1 MGRKMIPDKYQEY
14 VTSNIEFPKEC
25 PVCHGELN
33 VLDNGMVCC
42 VNPACPQKIV
52 HKFANFFD
60 VLAVDGAGDSCV
72 SALVN
77 EGGMKRIPELIS
89 DAVSGGNGLSM
100 AMKSQVNGAKLRKNM
115 LGAMNEPISM
125 SKFLSLF
132 DFDGFSE
139 AKLSG
144 LEALEVFSEW
154 YDNPLSTMATLRSY
168 TPAKMAML
176 VIHGFS
182 AYEVK
187 LNLFTQMFELLDEI
201 TGTLELGTF
210 TFKRP
215 VEMDALG
222 GLSFCFTGA
231 MEYNRDDL
239 ERTVK
244 AFGGQVKGSVSA
256 KLDYLV
262 QADENSTSTKSKKAK
277 QLGVKIITPEKFF
290 TLLKENGVNTIL

>member
-1 MGRKMIPDKYQEY
+1 MIPEKYKEY
-14 VTSNIEFPKEC
+14 VASNIAFPKEC

-42 VNPACPQKIV
+42 VNPSCPQKIV

-60 VLAVDGAGDSCV
+60 VLAIDGAGDSCV

-77 EGGMKRIPELIS
+77 EVGMKKIPELIS
-89 DAVSGGNGLSM
+89 DALSGGNGLSK
-100 AMKSQVNGAKLRKNM
+100 AMNSQVNGAKLRKNM
-115 LGAMNEPISM
+115 LAAMNEPISM

-144 LEALEVFSEW
+144 LERLEVFGGW
-154 YDNPLSTMATLRSY
+154 YDNPMSTLATIRSY
-168 TPAKMAML
+168 TPEKLAML
-176 VIHGFS
+176 VIPGFS

-187 LNLFTQMFELLDEI
+187 LNLFTQMFDAIDEI
-201 TGTLELGTF
+201 TGTVELGKF
-210 TFKRP
+210 TFKKS

-244 AFGGQVKGSVSA
+244 AFGGLVKGSVSA

-290 TLLKENGVNTIL
+290 ALLKEKGVNTIL

>member
-1 MGRKMIPDKYQEY
+1 MIPEKYKEY
-14 VTSNIEFPKEC
+14 VASDIAFPNEC
-25 PVCHGELN
+25 PVCHGELK

-52 HKFANFFD
+52 HKFANFFE
-60 VLAVDGAGDSCV
+60 VLAVDGAGESCV

-77 EGGMKRIPELIS
+77 EVGMKRIPELIS
-89 DAVSGGNGLSM
+89 DAISGGNGLSA

-115 LGAMNEPISM
+115 LAAMNEPISM

-144 LEALEVFSEW
+144 LERLEVFGGW
-154 YDNPLSTMATLRSY
+154 YDNPLGTLATLRSY
-168 TPAKMAML
+168 TPEKLSML
-176 VIHGFS
+176 VIPGFS

-187 LNLFTQMFELLDEI
+187 LNLFTQMFDCLDEI
-201 TGTLELGTF
+201 TGTVEMGKF
-210 TFKRP
+210 TFKKS

-244 AFGGQVKGSVSA
+244 AYGGLVKGSVSA

-290 TLLKENGVNTIL
+290 ALLKEKGVNTIL

>member
-1 MGRKMIPDKYQEY
+1 MFPEKYKEY
-14 VTSNIEFPKEC
+14 VASNIEFPKEC

-42 VNPACPQKIV
+42 VNPSCPQKIV

-60 VLAVDGAGDSCV
+60 VLAIDGAGESCV

-77 EGGMKRIPELIS
+77 EVGMKRIPELIS
-89 DAVSGGNGLSM
+89 DAISGGNGLSA

-115 LGAMNEPISM
+115 LAAMNEPISM

-144 LEALEVFSEW
+144 LERLEVFGGW
-154 YDNPLSTMATLRSY
+154 YDNPLGTLATLRSY
-168 TPAKMAML
+168 TPEKLSML
-176 VIHGFS
+176 AIPGFS

-187 LNLFTQMFELLDEI
+187 LNLFTQVFDCLDEI
-201 TGTLELGTF
+201 TGTVEMGKF
-210 TFKRP
+210 TFKKS

-244 AFGGQVKGSVSA
+244 AYGGLVKGSVSA

-290 TLLKENGVNTIL
+290 ALLKEKGVNTIL

>member
-1 MGRKMIPDKYQEY
+1 MVPEKYKEY
-14 VTSNIEFPKEC
+14 VASNIEFPKEC

-42 VNPACPQKIV
+42 VNPSCPQKIV

-60 VLAVDGAGDSCV
+60 VLAIDGAGESCV

-77 EGGMKRIPELIS
+77 EVGMKRIPDLIS
-89 DAVSGGNGLSM
+89 DAISGGNGLSA

-115 LGAMNEPISM
+115 LAAMNEPISM

-144 LEALEVFSEW
+144 LERLEVFGGW
-154 YDNPLSTMATLRSY
+154 YDNPLGTLATLRSY
-168 TPAKMAML
+168 TPEKLSML
-176 VIHGFS
+176 AIPGFS

-187 LNLFTQMFELLDEI
+187 LNLFTQVFDCLDEI
-201 TGTLELGTF
+201 TGTVEMGKF
-210 TFKRP
+210 TFKKS

-244 AFGGQVKGSVSA
+244 AYGGLVKGSVSA

-290 TLLKENGVNTIL
+290 ALLKEKGVNTIL

>member
-1 MGRKMIPDKYQEY
+1 MIPEKYKEY
-14 VTSNIEFPKEC
+14 VASNIAFPKEC

-42 VNPACPQKIV
+42 VNPSCPQKIV

-60 VLAVDGAGDSCV
+60 VLAIDGAGDSCV

-77 EGGMKRIPELIS
+77 EVGMKKIPELIS
-89 DAVSGGNGLSM
+89 DAVSGGNGLSK
-100 AMKSQVNGAKLRKNM
+100 AMNSQVNGAKLRKNM
-115 LGAMNEPISM
+115 LAAMNEPISM

-144 LEALEVFSEW
+144 LERLEVFGGW
-154 YDNPLSTMATLRSY
+154 YDNPMSTLATIRSY
-168 TPAKMAML
+168 TPEKLAML
-176 VIHGFS
+176 VIPGFS

-187 LNLFTQMFELLDEI
+187 LNLFTQMFDTIDEI
-201 TGTLELGTF
+201 TGTVELGKF
-210 TFKRP
+210 TFKKS

-244 AFGGQVKGSVSA
+244 AFGGLVKGSVSA

-290 TLLKENGVNTIL
+290 ALLKEKGVNTIL

>member
-1 MGRKMIPDKYQEY
+1 MVPEKYKEY
-14 VTSNIEFPKEC
+14 VASNIEFPKEC

-42 VNPACPQKIV
+42 VNPSCPQKIV

-60 VLAVDGAGDSCV
+60 VLAIDGAGESCV

-77 EGGMKRIPELIS
+77 EVGMKRIPELIS
-89 DAVSGGNGLSM
+89 DAISGGNGLSA

-115 LGAMNEPISM
+115 LAAMNEPISM

-144 LEALEVFSEW
+144 LERLEVFGGW
-154 YDNPLSTMATLRSY
+154 YDNPLGTLATLRSY
-168 TPAKMAML
+168 TPEKLSML
-176 VIHGFS
+176 AIPGFS

-187 LNLFTQMFELLDEI
+187 LNLFTQVFDCLDEI
-201 TGTLELGTF
+201 TGTVEMGKF
-210 TFKRP
+210 TFKKS
-215 VEMDALG
+215 VVMDALG

-231 MEYNRDDL
+231 MEYYRDDL

-244 AFGGQVKGSVSA
+244 AYGGVVKGSVSA

-290 TLLKENGVNTIL
+290 ALLKEKGVNTIL

>member
-1 MGRKMIPDKYQEY
+1 MVPEKYKEY
-14 VTSNIEFPKEC
+14 VASNIEFPKEC

-42 VNPACPQKIV
+42 VNPSCPQKIV
-52 HKFANFFD
+52 HKFANFFE
-60 VLAVDGAGDSCV
+60 VLAVDGAGESCV

-77 EGGMKRIPELIS
+77 EVGMKRIPELIS
-89 DAVSGGNGLSM
+89 DAISGGNGLSA

-115 LGAMNEPISM
+115 LAAMNEPISM

-144 LEALEVFSEW
+144 LERLEVFGGW
-154 YDNPLSTMATLRSY
+154 YDNPLGTLATLRSY
-168 TPAKMAML
+168 TPEKLSML
-176 VIHGFS
+176 AIPGFS

-187 LNLFTQMFELLDEI
+187 LNLFTQVFDCLDEI
-201 TGTLELGTF
+201 TGTVEMGKF
-210 TFKRP
+210 TFKKS
-215 VEMDALG
+215 VELDALG

-244 AFGGQVKGSVSA
+244 AYGGLVKGSVSA

-290 TLLKENGVNTIL
+290 ALLKEKGVNTIL

>member
-1 MGRKMIPDKYQEY
+1 MVPEKYKEY
-14 VTSNIEFPKEC
+14 VASNIEFPKEC
-25 PVCHGELN
+25 PACHGELN

-42 VNPACPQKIV
+42 VNPSCPQKSV
-52 HKFANFFD
+52 HKLANFFD
-60 VLAVDGAGDSCV
+60 VLAIDGAGESCV

-77 EGGMKRIPELIS
+77 EVGMKRIPELIS
-89 DAVSGGNGLSM
+89 DAISGGNGLSA

-115 LGAMNEPISM
+115 LAAMNEPISM

-144 LEALEVFSEW
+144 LERLEVFGGW
-154 YDNPLSTMATLRSY
+154 YDNPLGTLATLRSY
-168 TPAKMAML
+168 TPEKLSML
-176 VIHGFS
+176 AIPGFS

-187 LNLFTQMFELLDEI
+187 LNLFTQVFDCLDEI
-201 TGTLELGTF
+201 IGTVEMGKF
-210 TFKRP
+210 TFKKS

-222 GLSFCFTGA
+222 GMSFCFTGA

-244 AFGGQVKGSVSA
+244 AYGGLVKGSVSA

-290 TLLKENGVNTIL
+290 SLLKEKGVNTIL

>member
-1 MGRKMIPDKYQEY
+1 MIPDKYQEY

-77 EGGMKRIPELIS
+77 EVGMKRIPELIS

-187 LNLFTQMFELLDEI
+187 LNLFTQMFERLDEI

-244 AFGGQVKGSVSA
+244 AFGGQVRGSVSA

>member
-1 MGRKMIPDKYQEY
+1 MVPEKYKEY
-14 VTSNIEFPKEC
+14 VASNIEFPKEC

-42 VNPACPQKIV
+42 VNPSCPQKIV

-60 VLAVDGAGDSCV
+60 VLAIDGAGESCV

-77 EGGMKRIPELIS
+77 EVGMKRIPELIS
-89 DAVSGGNGLSM
+89 DAISGGNGLSA

-115 LGAMNEPISM
+115 LAAMNEPISM

-144 LEALEVFSEW
+144 LERLEVFGGW
-154 YDNPLSTMATLRSY
+154 YDNPLGTLATLRSY
-168 TPAKMAML
+168 TPEKLSML
-176 VIHGFS
+176 AIPGFS

-187 LNLFTQMFELLDEI
+187 LNLFTQVFDCLDEI
-201 TGTLELGTF
+201 TGTVEMGKF
-210 TFKRP
+210 TFKKS

-222 GLSFCFTGA
+222 GMSFCFTGA

-244 AFGGQVKGSVSA
+244 AYGGLVKGSVSA

-290 TLLKENGVNTIL
+290 AILKEKGVNTIL

>member
-1 MGRKMIPDKYQEY
+1 MVPEKYKEY
-14 VTSNIEFPKEC
+14 VASNIEFPKEC

-42 VNPACPQKIV
+42 VNPSCPQKIV

-60 VLAVDGAGDSCV
+60 VLAIDGAGESCV

-77 EGGMKRIPELIS
+77 EVGMKRIPELIS
-89 DAVSGGNGLSM
+89 DAISGGNGLSA
-100 AMKSQVNGAKLRKNM
+100 AMKSQVNGSKLRKNM
-115 LGAMNEPISM
+115 LAAMNEPISM

-144 LEALEVFSEW
+144 LERLEVFGGW
-154 YDNPLSTMATLRSY
+154 YDNPLGTLATLRSY
-168 TPAKMAML
+168 TPEKLSML
-176 VIHGFS
+176 VIPGFS

-187 LNLFTQMFELLDEI
+187 LNLFTQVFDCLDEI
-201 TGTLELGTF
+201 AATVEMGKF
-210 TFKRP
+210 TFKKS
-215 VEMDALG
+215 VEMDSLG

-244 AFGGQVKGSVSA
+244 AYGGLVKGSVSA

-290 TLLKENGVNTIL
+290 ALLKEKGVNTIL

>member
-1 MGRKMIPDKYQEY
+1 MVPEKYKEY
-14 VTSNIEFPKEC
+14 VASNIEFPKEC

-42 VNPACPQKIV
+42 VNPSCPQKIV

-60 VLAVDGAGDSCV
+60 VLAIDGAGESCV

-77 EGGMKRIPELIS
+77 EVGMKRIPELIS
-89 DAVSGGNGLSM
+89 DAISGGNGLSA

-115 LGAMNEPISM
+115 LAAMNEPISM

-144 LEALEVFSEW
+144 LERLEVFGGW
-154 YDNPLSTMATLRSY
+154 YDNPLGTLATLRSY
-168 TPAKMAML
+168 TPEKLSML
-176 VIHGFS
+176 AIPGFS

-187 LNLFTQMFELLDEI
+187 LNLFTQVFDCLDEI
-201 TGTLELGTF
+201 TGTVEMGKF
-210 TFKRP
+210 TFKKS
-215 VEMDALG
+215 VELDALG

-244 AFGGQVKGSVSA
+244 AYGGLVKGSVSA

-290 TLLKENGVNTIL
+290 ALLKEKGVNTIL

>member
-1 MGRKMIPDKYQEY
+1 MIPEKYKEY
-14 VTSNIEFPKEC
+14 VTSDIAFPKEC

-42 VNPACPQKIV
+42 VNPSCPQKIV

-60 VLAVDGAGDSCV
+60 VLAIDGAGDSCV

-77 EGGMKRIPELIS
+77 EVGMKKIPELIS
-89 DAVSGGNGLSM
+89 DAVSGGNGLSK
-100 AMKSQVNGAKLRKNM
+100 AMNSQVNGAKLRKNM
-115 LGAMNEPISM
+115 LAAMNEPISM

-144 LEALEVFSEW
+144 LERLEVFGGW
-154 YDNPLSTMATLRSY
+154 YDNPMSTLATIRSY
-168 TPAKMAML
+168 TPEKLAML
-176 VIHGFS
+176 VIPGFS

-187 LNLFTQMFELLDEI
+187 LNLFTQVFDAIDEI
-201 TGTLELGTF
+201 TETVELGKF
-210 TFKRP
+210 TFKKS

-244 AFGGQVKGSVSA
+244 AFGGLVKGSVSA

-290 TLLKENGVNTIL
+290 GLLKEKGVNTIL

>member
-1 MGRKMIPDKYQEY
+1 MIPEKYKEY
-14 VTSNIEFPKEC
+14 VASNIAFPKEC

-42 VNPACPQKIV
+42 VNPSCPQKIV

-60 VLAVDGAGDSCV
+60 VLAIDGAGDSCV

-77 EGGMKRIPELIS
+77 EVGMKKIPELIS
-89 DAVSGGNGLSM
+89 DALSGGNGLSK
-100 AMKSQVNGAKLRKNM
+100 AMNSQVNGAKLRKNM
-115 LGAMNEPISM
+115 LAAMNEPISM

-144 LEALEVFSEW
+144 LERLEVFGGW
-154 YDNPLSTMATLRSY
+154 YDNPMSTLATIRSY
-168 TPAKMAML
+168 TPEKLAML
-176 VIHGFS
+176 VIPGFS

-187 LNLFTQMFELLDEI
+187 LNLFTQMFDAIDEI
-201 TGTLELGTF
+201 TGTVELGKF
-210 TFKRP
+210 TFKKS

-244 AFGGQVKGSVSA
+244 AFGGLVKGSVSA

-290 TLLKENGVNTIL
+290 ALLKEKGVNTRL

>member
-1 MGRKMIPDKYQEY
+1 MIPEKYKEY
-14 VTSNIEFPKEC
+14 VASNIAFPKEC

-42 VNPACPQKIV
+42 VNPSCPQKIV

-60 VLAVDGAGDSCV
+60 VLAIDGAGDSCV

-77 EGGMKRIPELIS
+77 EVGMKKIPELIA
-89 DAVSGGNGLSM
+89 DAVSGGNGLSK
-100 AMKSQVNGAKLRKNM
+100 AMNSQVNGAKLRKNM
-115 LGAMNEPISM
+115 LAAMNEPISM

-144 LEALEVFSEW
+144 LERLEVFGGW
-154 YDNPLSTMATLRSY
+154 YDNPMSTLATIRSY
-168 TPAKMAML
+168 TPEKLAML
-176 VIHGFS
+176 VIPGFS

-187 LNLFTQMFELLDEI
+187 LNLFTQMFDAIDEI
-201 TGTLELGTF
+201 TGTVELGKF
-210 TFKRP
+210 TFKKS

-239 ERTVK
+239 EHTVK
-244 AFGGQVKGSVSA
+244 AFGGLVKGSVSA

-290 TLLKENGVNTIL
+290 ALLKEKGVNTIL

>member
-1 MGRKMIPDKYQEY
+1 MVPEKYKEY
-14 VTSNIEFPKEC
+14 VASNIEFPKEC
-25 PVCHGELN
+25 PVCHSELN

-42 VNPACPQKIV
+42 VNQSCPQKIV
-52 HKFANFFD
+52 HKFANFFE
-60 VLAVDGAGDSCV
+60 VLAVDGAGESCV

-77 EGGMKRIPELIS
+77 EVGMKRIPELIS
-89 DAVSGGNGLSM
+89 DAISGGNGLSA

-115 LGAMNEPISM
+115 LAAMNEPISM

-144 LEALEVFSEW
+144 LERLEVFGGW
-154 YDNPLSTMATLRSY
+154 YNNPLGTLATLRSY
-168 TPAKMAML
+168 TPEKLSML
-176 VIHGFS
+176 AIPGFS

-187 LNLFTQMFELLDEI
+187 LNLFTQVFDCLDEI
-201 TGTLELGTF
+201 TGTVEMGKF
-210 TFKRP
+210 TFKKS
-215 VEMDALG
+215 VELDALG

-244 AFGGQVKGSVSA
+244 AYGGLVKGSVSA

-290 TLLKENGVNTIL
+290 ALLKEKGVNTIL

>member
-1 MGRKMIPDKYQEY
+1 MVPEKYKEY
-14 VTSNIEFPKEC
+14 VASNIEFPKEC

-42 VNPACPQKIV
+42 VNPSCPQKIV
-52 HKFANFFD
+52 HKFANFFE
-60 VLAVDGAGDSCV
+60 VLAVDGAGESCV

-77 EGGMKRIPELIS
+77 EVGMKRIPELIS
-89 DAVSGGNGLSM
+89 DAISGGNGLSA

-115 LGAMNEPISM
+115 LAAMNEPISM

-144 LEALEVFSEW
+144 LERLEVFGGW
-154 YDNPLSTMATLRSY
+154 YDNPLGTLATLRSY
-168 TPAKMAML
+168 TPEKLSML
-176 VIHGFS
+176 AIPGFS

-187 LNLFTQMFELLDEI
+187 LNLFTQVFDCLDEI
-201 TGTLELGTF
+201 TGTVEMGKF
-210 TFKRP
+210 TFKKS

-244 AFGGQVKGSVSA
+244 AYGGLVKGSVSA

-290 TLLKENGVNTIL
+290 ALLKEKGVNTIL

>member
-1 MGRKMIPDKYQEY
+1 MIPEKYKDY
-14 VTSNIEFPKEC
+14 VTSNIAFPKEC
-25 PVCHGELN
+25 PVCHGELK
-33 VLDNGMVCC
+33 VLDNGMVVC
-42 VNPACPQKIV
+42 VNPECPQKTV

-60 VLAVDGAGDSCV
+60 VLEIDGAGESCV
-72 SALVN
+72 SAIVN
-77 EGGMKRIPELIS
+77 DIRMKRIPELIY
-89 DAVSGGNGLSM
+89 DVVSGGTNMSI

-115 LGAMNEPISM
+115 LSALEKPISM
-125 SKFLSLF
+125 AKFLSLF

-139 AKLSG
+139 AKLTG
-144 LEALEVFSEW
+144 LETLEVFGGW
-154 YDNPLSTMATLRSY
+154 YENPLTTLATLRSY
-168 TPAKMAML
+168 TPEKLAML
-176 VIHGFS
+176 AIPGFS

-187 LNLFTQMFELLDEI
+187 LNLFTQMFDFLDEI
-201 TGTLELGTF
+201 TETIETGKF
-210 TFKRP
+210 SFKKP

-222 GLSFCFTGA
+222 GMSFCFTGA

-244 AFGGQVKGSVSA
+244 TYGGVVKGSVSA

-290 TLLKENGVNTIL
+290 AILKERGVTSIL

>member
-1 MGRKMIPDKYQEY
+1 MVPEKYKEY
-14 VTSNIEFPKEC
+14 VASNIEFPKEC

-33 VLDNGMVCC
+33 ILDNGMVCC
-42 VNPACPQKIV
+42 VNPSCPQKIV
-52 HKFANFFD
+52 HKLANFFD
-60 VLAVDGAGDSCV
+60 VLAIDGAGESCV

-77 EGGMKRIPELIS
+77 EVGMKRIPDLIS
-89 DAVSGGNGLSM
+89 DAISGGNGLSA

-115 LGAMNEPISM
+115 LAAMNEPISM

-144 LEALEVFSEW
+144 LERLEVFGGW
-154 YDNPLSTMATLRSY
+154 YDNPLGTLATLRSY
-168 TPAKMAML
+168 TPEKLSML
-176 VIHGFS
+176 VIPGFS

-187 LNLFTQMFELLDEI
+187 LNLFTQVFDCLDEI
-201 TGTLELGTF
+201 TGTVEMGKF
-210 TFKRP
+210 TFKKS

-222 GLSFCFTGA
+222 GMSFCFTGA

-244 AFGGQVKGSVSA
+244 AYGGLVKGSVSA

-290 TLLKENGVNTIL
+290 ALLKERGVNTIL

>member
-1 MGRKMIPDKYQEY
+1 MIPEKYKEY
-14 VTSNIEFPKEC
+14 VASNIAFPKEC

-42 VNPACPQKIV
+42 VNPSCPQKIV

-60 VLAVDGAGDSCV
+60 VLAIDGAGDSCV

-77 EGGMKRIPELIS
+77 EVGMKKISELIF
-89 DAVSGGNGLSM
+89 DAVSGGNGLSK
-100 AMKSQVNGAKLRKNM
+100 AMNSQVNGAKLRKNM
-115 LGAMNEPISM
+115 LAAMNEPISM

-144 LEALEVFSEW
+144 LERLEVFGGW
-154 YDNPLSTMATLRSY
+154 YDNPMSTLATIRSY
-168 TPAKMAML
+168 TPEKLAML
-176 VIHGFS
+176 VIPGFS

-187 LNLFTQMFELLDEI
+187 LNLFTQMFDAIDEI
-201 TGTLELGTF
+201 TGTVELGKF
-210 TFKRP
+210 TFKKS

-244 AFGGQVKGSVSA
+244 AFGGLVKGSVSA

-290 TLLKENGVNTIL
+290 ALLKEKGVNTIL

>member
-1 MGRKMIPDKYQEY
+1 MIPEKYKEY
-14 VTSNIEFPKEC
+14 VASNIAFPKEC

-42 VNPACPQKIV
+42 VNPSCPQKIV

-60 VLAVDGAGDSCV
+60 VLAIDGAGDSCV

-77 EGGMKRIPELIS
+77 EVGMKKIPELIS
-89 DAVSGGNGLSM
+89 DAVSGGNGLAK
-100 AMKSQVNGAKLRKNM
+100 AMNSQVNGSKLRKNM
-115 LGAMNEPISM
+115 LAAMNEPISM

-144 LEALEVFSEW
+144 LERLEVFGGW
-154 YDNPLSTMATLRSY
+154 YDNPMSTLATIRSY
-168 TPAKMAML
+168 TPEKLAML
-176 VIHGFS
+176 VIPGFS

-187 LNLFTQMFELLDEI
+187 LNLFTQMFDAIDEI
-201 TGTLELGTF
+201 TGTVELGKF
-210 TFKRP
+210 TFKKS

-222 GLSFCFTGA
+222 GLSFFFTGA

-244 AFGGQVKGSVSA
+244 AFGGLVKGSVSA

-290 TLLKENGVNTIL
+290 ALLKEKGVNTIL

>member
-1 MGRKMIPDKYQEY
+1 MVPEKYKEY
-14 VTSNIEFPKEC
+14 VASNIEFPKEC

-42 VNPACPQKIV
+42 VNPSCPQKIV

-60 VLAVDGAGDSCV
+60 VLAIDGAGESCV

-77 EGGMKRIPELIS
+77 EVGMKRIPELIS
-89 DAVSGGNGLSM
+89 DAISGGNGLSA

-115 LGAMNEPISM
+115 LAAMNEPISM

-144 LEALEVFSEW
+144 LERLEVFGGW
-154 YDNPLSTMATLRSY
+154 YDNPLGTLATLRSY
-168 TPAKMAML
+168 TPEKLSML
-176 VIHGFS
+176 VIPGFS

-187 LNLFTQMFELLDEI
+187 LNLFTQVFDCLDEI
-201 TGTLELGTF
+201 TGTVEMGKF
-210 TFKRP
+210 TFKKS

-244 AFGGQVKGSVSA
+244 AYGGLVKGSVSA

-290 TLLKENGVNTIL
+290 ALLKEKGVNTIL

>member
-1 MGRKMIPDKYQEY
+1 MIPEKYKEY
-14 VTSNIEFPKEC
+14 VASNIAFPKEC

-42 VNPACPQKIV
+42 VNPSCPQKIV

-60 VLAVDGAGDSCV
+60 VLAIDGAGDSCV

-77 EGGMKRIPELIS
+77 EVGMKKIPELIS
-89 DAVSGGNGLSM
+89 DAVSGGNGLSK
-100 AMKSQVNGAKLRKNM
+100 AMNSQVNGAKLRKNM
-115 LGAMNEPISM
+115 LAAMNEPISM

-144 LEALEVFSEW
+144 LERLELFGGW
-154 YDNPLSTMATLRSY
+154 YDNPMSTLATIRSY
-168 TPAKMAML
+168 TPEKLAML
-176 VIHGFS
+176 VIPGFS

-187 LNLFTQMFELLDEI
+187 LNLFTQMFDAIDEI
-201 TGTLELGTF
+201 TGTVELGKF
-210 TFKRP
+210 TFKKS

-244 AFGGQVKGSVSA
+244 AFGGLVKGSVSA

-290 TLLKENGVNTIL
+290 ALLKEKGVNTIL

>member
-1 MGRKMIPDKYQEY
+1 MIPDKYQEY

-42 VNPACPQKIV
+42 VNHACPQKIV

-77 EGGMKRIPELIS
+77 EVGMKRIPELIS

-144 LEALEVFSEW
+144 LEALEVFSGW

-210 TFKRP
+210 NFKKP

>member
-1 MGRKMIPDKYQEY
+1 MIPDKYQEY

-42 VNPACPQKIV
+42 ANPACPQKIV

-77 EGGMKRIPELIS
+77 EVGMKCIPELIS

-144 LEALEVFSEW
+144 LEALEVFSGW

-262 QADENSTSTKSKKAK
+262 QADENSKSTKSKKAK

>member
-1 MGRKMIPDKYQEY
+1 MIPEKYKDY

-72 SALVN
+72 SGLVN
-77 EGGMKRIPELIS
+77 EVGMKKIPELIS
-89 DAVSGGNGLSM
+89 DAVSGGNGLSK
-100 AMKSQVNGAKLRKNM
+100 AMNSQVNGAKLRKNM
-115 LGAMNEPISM
+115 LAALNEPISM

-139 AKLSG
+139 AKLAG
-144 LEALEVFSEW
+144 LERLEVFGGW
-154 YDNPLSTMATLRSY
+154 YDNPMSTLATIRSY
-168 TPAKMAML
+168 TPEKLAML
-176 VIHGFS
+176 VIPGFS
-182 AYEVK
+182 AYDVK
-187 LNLFTQMFELLDEI
+187 LNLFTQLFDAIDEI
-201 TGTLELGTF
+201 TGTVELGKF
-210 TFKRP
+210 TFKKS

-244 AFGGQVKGSVSA
+244 AFGGLVKGSVSA

-290 TLLKENGVNTIL
+290 ALLKEKGVNTIL

>member
-1 MGRKMIPDKYQEY
+1 MVPEKYKEY
-14 VTSNIEFPKEC
+14 VASNIEFPKEC

-42 VNPACPQKIV
+42 VNPSCPQKIV

-60 VLAVDGAGDSCV
+60 VLAIDGAGESCV
-72 SALVN
+72 SAIVN
-77 EGGMKRIPELIS
+77 EVGMKRIPELIS
-89 DAVSGGNGLSM
+89 DAISGGNGLSA

-115 LGAMNEPISM
+115 LAAMNEPISM

-144 LEALEVFSEW
+144 LERLEVFGGW
-154 YDNPLSTMATLRSY
+154 YDNPLGTLATLRSY
-168 TPAKMAML
+168 TPEKLSML
-176 VIHGFS
+176 AIPGFS

-187 LNLFTQMFELLDEI
+187 LNLFTQVFDCLDEI
-201 TGTLELGTF
+201 TGTVEMGKF
-210 TFKRP
+210 TFKKS

-244 AFGGQVKGSVSA
+244 AYGGLVKGSVSA

-290 TLLKENGVNTIL
+290 ALLKEKGVNTIL

>member
-1 MGRKMIPDKYQEY
+1 MIPEKYKEY
-14 VTSNIEFPKEC
+14 VASNIAFPKEC

-42 VNPACPQKIV
+42 VNPSCPQKIV

-60 VLAVDGAGDSCV
+60 VLAIDGAGDSCV

-77 EGGMKRIPELIS
+77 EVSMKKIPELIS
-89 DAVSGGNGLSM
+89 DAVSGGNGLSK
-100 AMKSQVNGAKLRKNM
+100 AMNSQVNGAKLRKNM
-115 LGAMNEPISM
+115 LAAMNEPISM

-144 LEALEVFSEW
+144 LERLEVFGGW
-154 YDNPLSTMATLRSY
+154 YDNPMSTLATIRSY
-168 TPAKMAML
+168 TPEKLAML
-176 VIHGFS
+176 VIPGFS

-187 LNLFTQMFELLDEI
+187 LNLFTQMFDAIDEI
-201 TGTLELGTF
+201 TGTVELGKF
-210 TFKRP
+210 TFKKS

-244 AFGGQVKGSVSA
+244 AFGGLVKGSVSA

-290 TLLKENGVNTIL
+290 ALLKEKGVNTIL

>member
-1 MGRKMIPDKYQEY
+1 MIPEKYKEF
-14 VTSNIEFPKEC
+14 VASNIEFPKEC

-42 VNPACPQKIV
+42 VNPSCPQKIV

-60 VLAVDGAGDSCV
+60 VLAIDGAGDSCV

-77 EGGMKRIPELIS
+77 EVGMKTITELIS
-89 DAVSGGNGLSM
+89 DAVSGGNGLAT
-100 AMKSQVNGAKLRKNM
+100 AMKSKVNGEKLRKNI
-115 LGAMNEPISM
+115 LAALNEPISM

-144 LEALEVFSEW
+144 LETLELFSGW
-154 YDNPLSTMATLRSY
+154 YDLPLFTMSTIRSY
-168 TPAKMAML
+168 TPEKLAM
-176 VIHGFS
+176 VIIPGFS

-187 LNLFTQMFELLDEI
+187 LNLFSQMFNFIDEI
-201 TGTLELGTF
+201 MGTLELGQF
-210 TFKRP
+210 TFKKP

-222 GLSFCFTGA
+222 GMSFCFTGA

-244 AFGGQVKGSVSA
+244 TYGGIVKGSVSA

-290 TLLKENGVNTIL
+290 AILTEKGVNTIL

>member
-1 MGRKMIPDKYQEY
+1 MVPEKYKEY
-14 VTSNIEFPKEC
+14 VASNIEFPKEC

-42 VNPACPQKIV
+42 VNPSCPQKIV
-52 HKFANFFD
+52 HKFANFFE

-77 EGGMKRIPELIS
+77 EVGMKRIPELIS
-89 DAVSGGNGLSM
+89 DAISCGNGLSA

-115 LGAMNEPISM
+115 LAAMNEPISM

-144 LEALEVFSEW
+144 LERIEVFGGW
-154 YDNPLSTMATLRSY
+154 YDNPLGTLATLRSY
-168 TPAKMAML
+168 TPEKLAML
-176 VIHGFS
+176 VIPGFS

-187 LNLFTQMFELLDEI
+187 LNLFTQVFDCLDEI
-201 TGTLELGTF
+201 TGTVEMGKF
-210 TFKRP
+210 TFKKS

-244 AFGGQVKGSVSA
+244 AYGGLVKGSVSA

-290 TLLKENGVNTIL
+290 ALLKEKGVNTIL

>member
-1 MGRKMIPDKYQEY
+1 MIPEKYKEY
-14 VTSNIEFPKEC
+14 VASNIAFPKEC

-42 VNPACPQKIV
+42 VNPSCPQKIV

-60 VLAVDGAGDSCV
+60 VLAIDGAGDSCV

-77 EGGMKRIPELIS
+77 EVGMKKIPELIF
-89 DAVSGGNGLSM
+89 DAVSGGNGLAK
-100 AMKSQVNGAKLRKNM
+100 AMNSQVNGAKLRKNM
-115 LGAMNEPISM
+115 LAAMNEPISM

-144 LEALEVFSEW
+144 LERLEVFGGW
-154 YDNPLSTMATLRSY
+154 YDNPMSTLATIRSY
-168 TPAKMAML
+168 TPEKLAML
-176 VIHGFS
+176 VIPGFS

-187 LNLFTQMFELLDEI
+187 LNLFTQMFDAIDEI
-201 TGTLELGTF
+201 TGTVELGKF
-210 TFKRP
+210 TFKKS

-244 AFGGQVKGSVSA
+244 AFGGLVKGSVSA

-290 TLLKENGVNTIL
+290 ALLKEKGVNTIL

>member
-1 MGRKMIPDKYQEY
+1 MIPEKYKEY
-14 VTSNIEFPKEC
+14 VASNIAFPKEC

-42 VNPACPQKIV
+42 VNPSCPQKIV

-60 VLAVDGAGDSCV
+60 VLSIDGAGDSCV

-77 EGGMKRIPELIS
+77 EVGMKKIPELIS
-89 DAVSGGNGLSM
+89 DAVSGGNGLSK
-100 AMKSQVNGAKLRKNM
+100 AMNSQVNGAKLRKNM
-115 LGAMNEPISM
+115 LAAMNEPISM

-144 LEALEVFSEW
+144 LERLEVFGGW
-154 YDNPLSTMATLRSY
+154 YDNPMSTLATIRSY
-168 TPAKMAML
+168 TPEKLAML
-176 VIHGFS
+176 VIPGFS

-187 LNLFTQMFELLDEI
+187 LNLFTQMFDAIDEI
-201 TGTLELGTF
+201 TGTVELGKF
-210 TFKRP
+210 TFKKS

-244 AFGGQVKGSVSA
+244 AFGGLVKGSVSA

-290 TLLKENGVNTIL
+290 TLLKEKGVNTIL

>member
-1 MGRKMIPDKYQEY
+1 MIPEKYKEY
-14 VTSNIEFPKEC
+14 VASNIAFPKEC

-42 VNPACPQKIV
+42 VNPSCPQKIV

-60 VLAVDGAGDSCV
+60 VLAIDGAGDSCV

-77 EGGMKRIPELIS
+77 EVGMKKIPELIS
-89 DAVSGGNGLSM
+89 DAVSGGNGLSK
-100 AMKSQVNGAKLRKNM
+100 AMNSQVNGAKLRKNM
-115 LGAMNEPISM
+115 LAAMSEPISM

-144 LEALEVFSEW
+144 LERLEVFGGW
-154 YDNPLSTMATLRSY
+154 YDNPMSTLATIRSY
-168 TPAKMAML
+168 TPEKLAML
-176 VIHGFS
+176 VIPGFS

-187 LNLFTQMFELLDEI
+187 LNLFTQMFDAIDEI
-201 TGTLELGTF
+201 TGTVELGKF
-210 TFKRP
+210 TFKKS

-244 AFGGQVKGSVSA
+244 AFGGLVKGSVSA

-290 TLLKENGVNTIL
+290 ALLKEKGVNTIL

>member
-1 MGRKMIPDKYQEY
+1 MIPEKYKDY
-14 VTSNIEFPKEC
+14 VASNIEFPKEC

-72 SALVN
+72 SGLVN
-77 EGGMKRIPELIS
+77 EVGMKKIPELIS
-89 DAVSGGNGLSM
+89 DAVSGGNGLSK
-100 AMKSQVNGAKLRKNM
+100 AMNSQVNGAKLRKNM
-115 LGAMNEPISM
+115 LAALNEPISM

-144 LEALEVFSEW
+144 LERLEVFGGW
-154 YDNPLSTMATLRSY
+154 YDNPMSTLATIRTY
-168 TPAKMAML
+168 TPEKLAML
-176 VIHGFS
+176 VIPGFS

-187 LNLFTQMFELLDEI
+187 LNLFTQLFDTIDEI
-201 TGTLELGTF
+201 TGTVELGKF
-210 TFKRP
+210 TFKKS

-244 AFGGQVKGSVSA
+244 AFGGLVKGSVSA

-290 TLLKENGVNTIL
+290 ALLKEKGVNTIL

>member
-1 MGRKMIPDKYQEY
+1 MVPEKYKEY
-14 VTSNIEFPKEC
+14 VASNIEFPKEC

-42 VNPACPQKIV
+42 VNPSCPQKIV

-60 VLAVDGAGDSCV
+60 VLAIDGAGESCV

-77 EGGMKRIPELIS
+77 EVGMKRIPELIS
-89 DAVSGGNGLSM
+89 DAISGGNGLSA

-115 LGAMNEPISM
+115 LAAMNEPISM

-144 LEALEVFSEW
+144 LERLEVFGGW
-154 YDNPLSTMATLRSY
+154 YDNPLGTLATLRSY
-168 TPAKMAML
+168 TPEKLSML
-176 VIHGFS
+176 AIPGFS

-187 LNLFTQMFELLDEI
+187 LNLFTQVFDCLDEI
-201 TGTLELGTF
+201 TGTVEMGKF
-210 TFKRP
+210 TFKKS

-244 AFGGQVKGSVSA
+244 AYGGLVKGSVSA

-290 TLLKENGVNTIL
+290 ALLKEKGVNTIL

>member
-1 MGRKMIPDKYQEY
+1 MIPEKYKEY
-14 VTSNIEFPKEC
+14 VASNIAFPKEC

-42 VNPACPQKIV
+42 VNPSCPQKIV

-60 VLAVDGAGDSCV
+60 VLAIDGAGDSCV
-72 SALVN
+72 SSLVN
-77 EGGMKRIPELIS
+77 EVGMKKIPELIS
-89 DAVSGGNGLSM
+89 DAVSGGNGLSK
-100 AMKSQVNGAKLRKNM
+100 AMNSQVNGAKLRKNM
-115 LGAMNEPISM
+115 LAAMNEPISM

-144 LEALEVFSEW
+144 LERLEVFGGW
-154 YDNPLSTMATLRSY
+154 YDNPMSTLAAIRSY
-168 TPAKMAML
+168 TPEKLAML
-176 VIHGFS
+176 VIPGFS

-187 LNLFTQMFELLDEI
+187 LNLFTQMFDAIDEI
-201 TGTLELGTF
+201 TGTVELGKF
-210 TFKRP
+210 TFKKS

-244 AFGGQVKGSVSA
+244 AFGGLVKGSVSA

-290 TLLKENGVNTIL
+290 ALLKEKGVNTIL

>member
-1 MGRKMIPDKYQEY
+1 MVPEKYREY
-14 VTSNIEFPKEC
+14 VASSIEFPKEC

-42 VNPACPQKIV
+42 VNPSCPQKIV

-60 VLAVDGAGDSCV
+60 VLAIDGAGDSCV

-77 EGGMKRIPELIS
+77 EVGMKRIPELIS
-89 DAVSGGNGLSM
+89 DAISGGNGLSA

-115 LGAMNEPISM
+115 LAAMNEPISM

-144 LEALEVFSEW
+144 LERLEVFGGW
-154 YDNPLSTMATLRSY
+154 YDNPLGTLATLRSY
-168 TPAKMAML
+168 TPEKLSML
-176 VIHGFS
+176 VIPGFS

-187 LNLFTQMFELLDEI
+187 LNLFTQVFDCLDEI
-201 TGTLELGTF
+201 TGTVEMEKF
-210 TFKRP
+210 TFKKS

-244 AFGGQVKGSVSA
+244 AYGGLVKGSVSA

-277 QLGVKIITPEKFF
+277 QLGVKIITPEQFF
-290 TLLKENGVNTIL
+290 SLLKGKGVNTIL

>member
-1 MGRKMIPDKYQEY
+1 MVPEKYKEY
-14 VTSNIEFPKEC
+14 VASNIAFPKEC

-33 VLDNGMVCC
+33 VMDNGMVCC
-42 VNPACPQKIV
+42 VNPSCPQKIV

-60 VLAVDGAGDSCV
+60 VLEIDGAGESCV

-77 EGGMKRIPELIS
+77 EVGMKKIPELIS
-89 DAVSGGNGLSM
+89 DAMSGGNSISL
-100 AMKSQVNGAKLRKNM
+100 AMKSQVNGAKLRNNM
-115 LGAMNEPISM
+115 LAALSKPISM
-125 SKFLSLF
+125 SKFLSMF

-144 LEALEVFSEW
+144 LETLELFGGW
-154 YDNPLSTMATLRSY
+154 YENPLSTMATFSSY
-168 TPAKMAML
+168 TPERLSTLA
-176 VIHGFS
+176 INGFS
-182 AYEVK
+182 AYDVK
-187 LNLFTQMFELLDEI
+187 MNLFTQMFAALDEI
-201 TGTLELGTF
+201 VGVLEMGKF
-210 TFKRP
+210 TFKKP

-222 GLSFCFTGA
+222 GMSFCFTGA

-244 AFGGQVKGSVSA
+244 TYGGVVKGSVSA

-290 TLLKENGVNTIL
+290 ALLKEKGVNTIL